1 MSTRQQPPAPKTP
14 DKTPQQV
21 QDMAPADRDA
31 YLQQKAD
38 EGVDPGNWLF
48 GPLQQWIAQ
57 QQAKNQS
64 QEMGDKNVAEATKG
78 RDVDYVAGLNAPNAD
93 YKGSDHTQLQAYLQ
107 SNLNVE
113 QVSDVSTAYHQVHQV
128 FDKFAT
134 SMNTAVN
141 ASKGTWEGP
150 AAENAQSYFT
160 SLGKWSD
167 ANSQNAKLASET
179 IYDQGQAASTAK
191 NSMPAPIPFSWTDEM
206 KNWATSNPFSL
217 PDNVDKSLQKQKDSQ
232 AAHDQAA
239 SVMSTYDKNLY
250 EAASKQPAFAP
261 PPSFST
267 GGGTGDPN
275 GSGDK
280 NGINNPS
287 GVNVPGSSS
296 VNMPGGSNSTGN
308 NSTGSNFTGGNVPG
322 PNVTPHISG
331 PGSTT
336 GAGILPAGTT
346 TPSGFQPGAVP
357 TGSAGNP
364 NTSMGGMPMSPMPM
378 GGGMGGGFGGD
389 EAYNSKLGGGAGGSG
404 RGGSGFGPGGSGSGS
419 ATGAGAASGA
429 ARPGGIGAAEAAAG
443 RGMGGLGSGGA
454 AGRGGM
460 GSGGGMGRGQKGEG
474 DEDTEHSRP
483 TYLVEGDPDEV
494 FGTDMRTAPPVIGE

>member
-1 MSTRQQPPAPKTP
+1 MTTRQGPPPKTA

-21 QDMAPADRDA
+21 QDMAPAERDA

-48 GPLQQWIAQ
+48 GPLQQWVAQ
-57 QQAKNQS
+57 QQAKNQA
-64 QEMGDKNVAEATKG
+64 QEMGDKNVADATKG
-78 RDVDYVAGLNAPNAD
+78 RDVEYVSGLNAPNAD
-93 YKGSDHTQLQAYLQ
+93 YKGTDHTQLKAYLD
-107 SNLNVE
+107 SNLDVE
-113 QVSDVSTAYHQVHQV
+113 QVSEASTAYHKVHQT

-134 SMNTAVN
+134 AMNTAVN
-141 ASKGTWEGP
+141 SSKGTWEGS
-150 AAENAQSYFT
+150 AATNAQQYFT
-160 SLGKWSD
+160 SLSKWSD

-191 NSMPAPIPFSWTDEM
+191 NSMPAPIPFSWGDEF
-206 KNWATSNPFSL
+206 KSWATSNPFSL
-217 PDNVDKSLQKQKDSQ
+217 PDNVDKSIQKQKDSQ
-232 AAHDQAA
+232 AAHDEAA
-239 SVMSTYDKNLY
+239 GVMSTYDKNLY

-267 GGGTGDPN
+267 GGGSGDPN
-275 GSGDK
+275 GTGDK
-280 NGINNPS
+280 NGINTPS
-287 GVNVPGSSS
+287 SVDMPGSSS
-296 VNMPGGSNSTGN
+296 VNTPGGN
-308 NSTGSNFTGGNVPG
+308 NNNFTTGNVPG

-336 GAGILPAGTT
+336 GAGLLPASTT
-346 TPSGFQPGAVP
+346 TPSGFT
-357 TGSAGNP
+357 TGSIPGGSTSNP
-364 NTSMGGMPMSPMPM
+364 NQSFGGMPPMSPMPM
-378 GGGMGGGFGGD
+378 GGGMNFGGD
-389 EAYNSKLGGGAGGSG
+389 EAYNSKVGGGAG
-404 RGGSGFGPGGSGSGS
+404 RGGGGFGPGGSGGAGN

-454 AGRGGM
+454 SGRGSGM
-460 GSGGGMGRGQKGEG
+460 GGGGMGRGQKGEG

-494 FGTDMRTAPPVIGE
+494 FGTDLRTAPPVIGE

>member
-1 MSTRQQPPAPKTP
+1 MTTRQGPPPKTP

-21 QDMAPADRDA
+21 QDMAPAERDA
-31 YLQQKAD
+31 YLQKKAD

-48 GPLQQWIAQ
+48 GPLQQWVAQ
-57 QQAKNQS
+57 QKAKNQS

-78 RDVDYVAGLNAPNAD
+78 RDVEYVTGLNAPNAD
-93 YKGSDHTQLQAYLQ
+93 YKGTDHTQLQAFLE

-141 ASKGTWEGP
+141 ASKGTWEGT
-150 AAENAQSYFT
+150 AATNAQQYFT
-160 SLGKWSD
+160 SLGTWSD

-191 NSMPAPIPFSWTDEM
+191 NSMPAPIPFSWGDEF
-206 KNWATSNPFSL
+206 KSWATSNPFSL

-232 AAHDQAA
+232 AAHDEAA
-239 SVMSTYDKNLY
+239 GVMSTYDKNLY
-250 EAASKQPAFAP
+250 QAASKQPAFAP

-275 GSGDK
+275 GTGDK
-280 NGINNPS
+280 NGINTPS
-287 GVNVPGSSS
+287 GVDVPGS
-296 VNMPGGSNSTGN
+296 NTGTNPGGGNNFTTGN
-308 NSTGSNFTGGNVPG
+308 IPG
-322 PNVTPHISG
+322 PDITPHISG

-336 GAGILPAGTT
+336 GAGLLPAGTT
-346 TPSGFQPGAVP
+346 TPSGFTPGSVP
-357 TGSAGNP
+357 GGSASNP
-364 NTSMGGMPMSPMPM
+364 NQSFGGMPPMSPMPM
-378 GGGMGGGFGGD
+378 GGGMNFGGD
-389 EAYNSKLGGGAGGSG
+389 EAYNSKVGGGRGAGG
-404 RGGSGFGPGGSGSGS
+404 GFGPGGSGGAGS
-419 ATGAGAASGA
+419 STGAGSASGA

-454 AGRGGM
+454 GGRGSGM
-460 GSGGGMGRGQKGEG
+460 GGGGMGRGQKGEG

-494 FGTDMRTAPPVIGE
+494 FGTDLRTAPPVIGE

>member
-1 MSTRQQPPAPKTP
+1 MTTRQGPPPKTA
-14 DKTPQQV
+14 DKTPQEV
-21 QDMAPADRDA
+21 QNMAPAERDA
-31 YLQQKAD
+31 YLQKKAD

-48 GPLQQWIAQ
+48 GPLQQWVAQ
-57 QQAKNQS
+57 QKAKNQS
-64 QEMGDKNVAEATKG
+64 QEMGDKNVADATKG
-78 RDVDYVAGLNAPNAD
+78 RDVEYVSGLNAPNAD
-93 YKGSDHTQLQAYLQ
+93 YKGTDHTQLQAFLE

-141 ASKGTWEGP
+141 ASKGTWEGT
-150 AAENAQSYFT
+150 AAENAQKYFT
-160 SLGKWSD
+160 SLGTWSD

-191 NSMPAPIPFSWTDEM
+191 NSMPAPIPFSWGDEF
-206 KNWATSNPFSL
+206 KSWATSNPFSL

-239 SVMSTYDKNLY
+239 GVMSTYDKNLY

-267 GGGTGDPN
+267 GGGSGDPN
-275 GSGDK
+275 GGDDK
-280 NGINNPS
+280 GGINTP
-287 GVNVPGSSS
+287 SS
-296 VNMPGGSNSTGN
+296 VNMPGSGSVNTPGGSN
-308 NSTGSNFTGGNVPG
+308 NFVPG
-322 PNVTPHISG
+322 TTGTPHFSG

-336 GAGILPAGTT
+336 GAGLIPAGTT
-346 TPSGFQPGAVP
+346 TPSSFTPGSIP
-357 TGSAGNP
+357 GGSTPNP
-364 NTSMGGMPMSPMPM
+364 NQSFGGMPPMSPMPM
-378 GGGMGGGFGGD
+378 GGMNFGGD
-389 EAYNSKLGGGAGGSG
+389 EAYNSKVGGGAG
-404 RGGSGFGPGGSGSGS
+404 RGGGGGFGPGGSGGAGS
-419 ATGAGAASGA
+419 STGAGSASGA

-454 AGRGGM
+454 AGRGSGM
-460 GSGGGMGRGQKGEG
+460 GGGGMGRGQKGEG

>member
-1 MSTRQQPPAPKTP
+1 MTTRQQPPAPKTP
-14 DKTPQQV
+14 DKTPQEV
-21 QDMAPADRDA
+21 QDMAPAERDT

-48 GPLQQWIAQ
+48 GPLQQWMAQ
-57 QQAKNQS
+57 QKAKSQS
-64 QEMGDKNVAEATKG
+64 QELGDQNVKDATKG
-78 RDVDYVAGLNAPNAD
+78 RDVEYVTGLTAPNAD
-93 YKGSDHTQLQAYLQ
+93 YKGSDHTQLKAYLD
-107 SNLNVE
+107 SNLNVD
-113 QVSDVSTAYHQVHQV
+113 QVSEVSTAYHEVHKV
-128 FDKFAT
+128 FEKFGT

-141 ASKGTWEGP
+141 ASKGTWEGS
-150 AAENAQSYFT
+150 AATNAQSYFT

-167 ANSQNAKLASET
+167 ANGQNAKLASET

-217 PDNVDKSLQKQKDSQ
+217 PDNVDKSIQKQKDSQ
-232 AAHDQAA
+232 AAHDEAA
-239 SVMSTYDKNLY
+239 GVMSTYDKNLY

-267 GGGTGDPN
+267 GGGTGDPT
-275 GSGDK
+275 GGGDK
-280 NGINNPS
+280 TGINTPS
-287 GVNVPGSSS
+287 SVDMPGSSS
-296 VNMPGGSNSTGN
+296 VNTPGGSN
-308 NSTGSNFTGGNVPG
+308 NFTGGNVPG
-322 PNVTPHISG
+322 ANITPHISG

-336 GAGILPAGTT
+336 GAGLLPAGTT

-357 TGSAGNP
+357 GGSSSNP
-364 NTSMGGMPMSPMPM
+364 NTSMGGGMPMSPMPM
-378 GGGMGGGFGGD
+378 GGGGMGFGGD
-389 EAYNSKLGGGAGGSG
+389 EAYNSKLGGGGGGRGSG
-404 RGGSGFGPGGSGSGS
+404 AGFGPGGSGG

-443 RGMGGLGSGGA
+443 RGMGGLGAGGA
-454 AGRGGM
+454 GGRGTGA
-460 GSGGGMGRGQKGEG
+460 GGGGMGRGQKGEG

>member
-1 MSTRQQPPAPKTP
+1 MSTRQQPPAAKTP
-14 DKTPQQV
+14 DKTPQEV
-21 QDMAPADRDA
+21 QDMAPAERDG

-48 GPLQQWIAQ
+48 GPLQQWMAQ
-57 QQAKNQS
+57 QKAKNQS
-64 QEMGDKNVAEATKG
+64 QELGDKNVAEATKG
-78 RDVDYVAGLNAPNAD
+78 RDVDYVTGLNAPNSD
-93 YKGSDHTQLQAYLQ
+93 YKGSDHTQLKAYLD
-107 SNLNVE
+107 SNLNVD
-113 QVSDVSTAYHQVHQV
+113 QVSDVSTAYHEVHKV
-128 FDKFAT
+128 FEKFGT

-141 ASKGTWEGP
+141 SSKGTWEGS
-150 AAENAQSYFT
+150 AATNAQSYFS

-167 ANSQNAKLASET
+167 ANGQNAKLASET

-191 NSMPAPIPFSWTDEM
+191 NSMPDPIPFSWTDEM
-206 KNWATSNPFSL
+206 KGWATSNPFSL

-232 AAHDQAA
+232 EAHDQAA
-239 SVMSTYDKNLY
+239 GVMSTYDKNLY

-267 GGGTGDPN
+267 GGGSGDPT
-275 GSGDK
+275 GGGDK
-280 NGINNPS
+280 TGINNPS
-287 GVNVPGSSS
+287 GVDMPGAGS
-296 VNMPGGSNSTGN
+296 VNTPGGTTGN
-308 NSTGSNFTGGNVPG
+308 FTSGNIPG

-336 GAGILPAGTT
+336 GSGILPAGTT
-346 TPSGFQPGAVP
+346 TPSSFLPGGVP
-357 TGSAGNP
+357 SGSTSNP
-364 NTSMGGMPMSPMPM
+364 NTSMGGGMPMSPMPM

-389 EAYNSKLGGGAGGSG
+389 EAYNSKLGGGGGGG
-404 RGGSGFGPGGSGSGS
+404 RGSGSGFGPGGSGAGS
-419 ATGAGAASGA
+419 APGAGAASGA

-443 RGMGGLGSGGA
+443 RGMGGLGSGSGA

-494 FGTDMRTAPPVIGE
+494 FGTDLRTAPPVIGE

>member
-1 MSTRQQPPAPKTP
+1 MTTRQGPPPKTA
-14 DKTPQQV
+14 DKSPEEV
-21 QDMAPADRDA
+21 SNMAPAERDA
-31 YLQQKAD
+31 YLQKKAE
-38 EGVDPGNWLF
+38 EGVDPGSWLF
-48 GPLQQWIAQ
+48 GPVQQWVAQ
-57 QQAKNQS
+57 AKAKNQS
-64 QEMGDKNVAEATKG
+64 QEMGDKNVADATKG
-78 RDVDYVAGLNAPNAD
+78 RDVEYVTGLNAPNAD
-93 YKGSDHTQLQAYLQ
+93 YKGTDHTQLQAFLE
-107 SNLNVE
+107 SNLSVE
-113 QVSDVSTAYHQVHQV
+113 QVSDVSTAYHKVHQV
-128 FDKFAT
+128 FDKFAQ

-141 ASKGTWEGP
+141 ASKGTWEGS
-150 AAENAQSYFT
+150 AATNAQQYFT

-191 NSMPAPIPFSWTDEM
+191 NSMPAPIPFSWGDEF
-206 KNWATSNPFSL
+206 KSWATSNPFSL

-239 SVMSTYDKNLY
+239 GVMSTYDKNLY

-267 GGGTGDPN
+267 GGGSGDPN
-275 GSGDK
+275 GTGDK
-280 NGINNPS
+280 NGINDP
-287 GVNVPGSSS
+287 GRVDMPGSSS
-296 VNMPGGSNSTGN
+296 VNTPSSSNGFTTGN
-308 NSTGSNFTGGNVPG
+308 IPGTTG
-322 PNVTPHISG
+322 TPQFSG

-336 GAGILPAGTT
+336 GAGLLPAGTT
-346 TPSGFQPGAVP
+346 TPAGFTPGPVAG
-357 TGSAGNP
+357 GSSSNP
-364 NTSMGGMPMSPMPM
+364 NQSLGGMPPMSPMPM
-378 GGGMGGGFGGD
+378 GGMNFGGD
-389 EAYNSKLGGGAGGSG
+389 EAYNSKVGGGAG
-404 RGGSGFGPGGSGSGS
+404 RGGGGFGPGGSGAAGN

-454 AGRGGM
+454 AGRGGGM
-460 GSGGGMGRGQKGEG
+460 GGGGLGRGQKGEG

>member
-78 RDVDYVAGLNAPNAD
+78 RDVDYVSGLNAPNAD

-141 ASKGTWEGP
+141 SSKGTWEGP

-267 GGGTGDPN
+267 GGGTGDPT
-275 GSGDK
+275 GGGDK
-280 NGINNPS
+280 EGINNPS
-287 GVNVPGSSS
+287 GVNMPGSGS
-296 VNMPGGSNSTGN
+296 VNTPGGSNGN

-389 EAYNSKLGGGAGGSG
+389 EAYNSKLGGGAGGGG

-443 RGMGGLGSGGA
+443 RGMGGLGSGSGA

-460 GSGGGMGRGQKGEG
+460 GAGGMGRGQKGEG

>member
-1 MSTRQQPPAPKTP
+1 
-14 DKTPQQV
+14 
-21 QDMAPADRDA
+21 MAPAERDA
-31 YLQQKAD
+31 YLQKKAE
-38 EGVDPGNWLF
+38 EGVDSSSPLF
-48 GPLQQWIAQ
+48 GWVQEFVARA
-57 QQAKNQS
+57 QAKNQS
-64 QEMGDKNVAEATKG
+64 QQMGDKNVAEATKG
-78 RDVDYVAGLNAPNAD
+78 RDVEYVQGLHAPNAD
-93 YKGSDHTQLQAYLQ
+93 YKGTDHTHLQAFLE

-113 QVSDVSTAYHQVHQV
+113 QVSDVSTAYHKVHQV

-141 ASKGTWEGP
+141 ASKGTWEGS
-150 AAENAQSYFT
+150 AAENAQQYFT

-191 NSMPAPIPFSWTDEM
+191 NSMPAPIPFSWKDEF
-206 KNWATSNPFSL
+206 KDWVTSNPFSL
-217 PDNVDKSLQKQKDSQ
+217 ADNVDQSIQKQKDSQ

-239 SVMSTYDKNLY
+239 GVMSTYDKNLY

-267 GGGTGDPN
+267 GGGSGDPN
-275 GSGDK
+275 GTGDK
-280 NGINNPS
+280 NGINTP
-287 GVNVPGSSS
+287 SS
-296 VNMPGGSNSTGN
+296 VNMPGSHSVNTPGGT
-308 NSTGSNFTGGNVPG
+308 SNFVPG
-322 PNVTPHISG
+322 TTGTPQFSG

-336 GAGILPAGTT
+336 GSGFVPSGTT
-346 TPSGFQPGAVP
+346 TPSSFTPGSVP
-357 TGSAGNP
+357 GGSTSNP
-364 NTSMGGMPMSPMPM
+364 NQQFGGMPPMSPMPM
-378 GGGMGGGFGGD
+378 GGMNLGGD
-389 EAYNSKLGGGAGGSG
+389 EAYNSKVGGGSG
-404 RGGSGFGPGGSGSGS
+404 RGGGGFGPGGAGAGN

-443 RGMGGLGSGGA
+443 RGMGGLGAGA
-454 AGRGGM
+454 GGRGGM
-460 GSGGGMGRGQKGEG
+460 GPGGGMGRGQKGEG

>member
-1 MSTRQQPPAPKTP
+1 MTTRQGPPPKVV
-14 DKTPQQV
+14 DKTPQEV
-21 QDMAPADRDA
+21 QNMAPAERDA
-31 YLQQKAD
+31 YLQKRAE
-38 EGVDPGNWLF
+38 EGVDPGSWLF
-48 GPLQQWIAQ
+48 GPVQQWIAQ
-57 QQAKNQS
+57 AKAKNQA

-78 RDVDYVAGLNAPNAD
+78 RDVEYVQGLHAPNAD
-93 YKGSDHTQLQAYLQ
+93 YKGNDHTQLQAFLE

-141 ASKGTWEGP
+141 ASKGTWEGS
-150 AAENAQSYFT
+150 AATNAQQYFT
-160 SLGKWSD
+160 TLGKWSD

-179 IYDQGQAASTAK
+179 IYDQGQAAATAK
-191 NSMPAPIPFSWTDEM
+191 NSMPAPIPFSWGDEF
-206 KNWATSNPFSL
+206 KSWATSNPFSL
-217 PDNVDKSLQKQKDSQ
+217 PDNVDKSLQKQQDSQ

-239 SVMSTYDKNLY
+239 GVMSTYDKNLY

-267 GGGTGDPN
+267 GGGSDDPPGTGGKD
-275 GSGDK
+275 
-280 NGINNPS
+280 GIDTPTR
-287 GVNVPGSSS
+287 VDMPGSHS
-296 VNMPGGSNSTGN
+296 VNTPGGTD
-308 NSTGSNFTGGNVPG
+308 NFTNGNIPG
-322 PNVTPHISG
+322 TTGTPQFSG

-336 GAGILPAGTT
+336 GSGFVPSNTT
-346 TPSGFQPGAVP
+346 TASSFTPGSVP
-357 TGSAGNP
+357 VGSTPNP
-364 NTSMGGMPMSPMPM
+364 NQQFGGMPPMSPMPM
-378 GGGMGGGFGGD
+378 GGMNFGGD
-389 EAYNSKLGGGAGGSG
+389 EAYNSKVGGGGGG
-404 RGGSGFGPGGSGSGS
+404 RGSGFGPGGSGAGN

-443 RGMGGLGSGGA
+443 RGMGGLGAGA
-454 AGRGGM
+454 GGRGGM
-460 GSGGGMGRGQKGEG
+460 GPGGGGMGRGQKGEG

>member
-1 MSTRQQPPAPKTP
+1 MTTRQGPPPKTP

-21 QDMAPADRDA
+21 QDMAPAERDA
-31 YLQQKAD
+31 YLQKKAD

-48 GPLQQWIAQ
+48 GPLQQWVAQ
-57 QQAKNQS
+57 QKAKNQS

-78 RDVDYVAGLNAPNAD
+78 RDVEYVTGLNAPNAD
-93 YKGSDHTQLQAYLQ
+93 YKGTDHTQLQAFLE

-141 ASKGTWEGP
+141 ASKGTWEGT
-150 AAENAQSYFT
+150 AATNAQQYFT
-160 SLGKWSD
+160 SLGTWSD

-191 NSMPAPIPFSWTDEM
+191 NSMPAPIPFSWGDEF
-206 KNWATSNPFSL
+206 KSWATSNPFSL

-232 AAHDQAA
+232 AAHDEAA
-239 SVMSTYDKNLY
+239 GVMSTYDKNLY
-250 EAASKQPAFAP
+250 QAASKQPAFAP

-275 GSGDK
+275 GTGDK
-280 NGINNPS
+280 NGINTPS
-287 GVNVPGSSS
+287 GVDVPGS
-296 VNMPGGSNSTGN
+296 NTGTNPGGGNNFTTGN
-308 NSTGSNFTGGNVPG
+308 IPG
-322 PNVTPHISG
+322 PDITPHISG

-336 GAGILPAGTT
+336 GAGLLPAGTT
-346 TPSGFQPGAVP
+346 TPSGFTPGSVP
-357 TGSAGNP
+357 GGSASNP
-364 NTSMGGMPMSPMPM
+364 NQSFGGMPPMSPMPM
-378 GGGMGGGFGGD
+378 GGGMNFGGD
-389 EAYNSKLGGGAGGSG
+389 EAYNSKVGGGRGAGG
-404 RGGSGFGPGGSGSGS
+404 GFGPGGSGGAGS
-419 ATGAGAASGA
+419 STGAGSASGA

-454 AGRGGM
+454 GGRGSGT
-460 GSGGGMGRGQKGEG
+460 GGGGMGRGQKGEG

-494 FGTDMRTAPPVIGE
+494 FGTDLRTAPPVIGE

>member
-1 MSTRQQPPAPKTP
+1 MSTRQGPPPATSEQ
-14 DKTPQQV
+14 TLQEIQNL
-21 QDMAPADRDA
+21 APAERDA
-31 YLQQKAD
+31 YYRTRALAGD
-38 EGVDPGNWLF
+38 VYPGDLLYPFIVAWKS
-48 GPLQQWIAQ
+48 AQ
-57 QQAKNQS
+57 GQAESENIGKQ
-64 QEMGDKNVAEATKG
+64 NVADATEG
-78 RDVDYVAGLNAPNAD
+78 REVEYVPGLQAPNAD
-93 YKGSDHTQLQAYLQ
+93 YKGNDHTQLQAFVQ

-113 QVSDVSTAYHQVHQV
+113 QVSEVSTAYHKVHQV
-128 FDKFAT
+128 FDKFAQ

-141 ASKGTWEGP
+141 ASKGTWEGG
-150 AAENAQSYFT
+150 AAENAQQYFT

-191 NSMPAPIPFSWTDEM
+191 NSMPAPIPFSWKDEFGS
-206 KNWATSNPFSL
+206 WATSNPFNL
-217 PDNVDKSLQKQKDSQ
+217 ADNVDKSIQKQKDSQ

-239 SVMSTYDKNLY
+239 GVMATYDKNLY

-267 GGGTGDPN
+267 GGGSDDPN
-275 GSGDK
+275 GTGDK
-280 NGINNPS
+280 NGINTPS
-287 GVNVPGSSS
+287 GVNTPGGHS
-296 VNMPGGSNSTGN
+296 VNMPGGGTNNFTTGN
-308 NSTGSNFTGGNVPG
+308 IPGTTG
-322 PNVTPHISG
+322 TPQFSG

-336 GAGILPAGTT
+336 GAGLLPAGTT
-346 TPSGFQPGAVP
+346 TPSGFTPGSVP
-357 TGSAGNP
+357 GGSTGNP
-364 NTSMGGMPMSPMPM
+364 NQQFGGMPPMSPMPM
-378 GGGMGGGFGGD
+378 GGGMNFGGD
-389 EAYNSKLGGGAGGSG
+389 EAYNSKVGGGGG
-404 RGGSGFGPGGSGSGS
+404 RGAGGFGPGGSGAGS

-460 GSGGGMGRGQKGEG
+460 GAGGAMGRGQKGEG

-494 FGTDMRTAPPVIGE
+494 FGTDLRTAPPVIGE

>member
-21 QDMAPADRDA
+21 QDMAPAERDA
-31 YLQQKAD
+31 YLQTKAD

-78 RDVDYVAGLNAPNAD
+78 RDVDYVTGLNAPNAD

-107 SNLNVE
+107 SNLNVD
-113 QVSDVSTAYHQVHQV
+113 QVSDVSTAYHEVHKV

-141 ASKGTWEGP
+141 SSKGTWEGG

-287 GVNVPGSSS
+287 GVNMPGSGS

>member
-1 MSTRQQPPAPKTP
+1 MTTRQGPPPKTA
-14 DKTPQQV
+14 DKTPQEV
-21 QDMAPADRDA
+21 QDMAPAERDA

-48 GPLQQWIAQ
+48 GPLQQWMAQ
-57 QQAKNQS
+57 QKAKNQS
-64 QEMGDKNVAEATKG
+64 QELGDKNVADATKG
-78 RDVDYVAGLNAPNAD
+78 RDVEYVQGLNAPNAD
-93 YKGSDHTQLQAYLQ
+93 YKGNEHTQLQAYLE
-107 SNLNVE
+107 SNLDVE
-113 QVSDVSTAYHQVHQV
+113 QVSEVSTAYHKVHQV

-141 ASKGTWEGP
+141 ASKGTWEGT
-150 AAENAQSYFT
+150 AATNAQQYFT
-160 SLGKWSD
+160 SLGKWSE

-179 IYDQGQAASTAK
+179 IYDQGQAAATAK
-191 NSMPAPIPFSWTDEM
+191 NSMPAPIPFSWGDEF
-206 KNWATSNPFSL
+206 KSWATSNPFSL
-217 PDNVDKSLQKQKDSQ
+217 PDNVDKSLQKQQDSQ

-275 GSGDK
+275 GPDDK
-280 NGINNPS
+280 NGINTPS
-287 GVNVPGSSS
+287 KVDMPGSSS
-296 VNMPGGSNSTGN
+296 VNTPGGST
-308 NSTGSNFTGGNVPG
+308 SNFTTGNIPG
-322 PNVTPHISG
+322 TTGTPQFSG

-336 GAGILPAGTT
+336 GAGLLPAGTT
-346 TPSGFQPGAVP
+346 TPSGFPPGSIP
-357 TGSAGNP
+357 GGSTPNP
-364 NTSMGGMPMSPMPM
+364 NQSFGGMPPMSPMPM
-378 GGGMGGGFGGD
+378 GGMNFGGD
-389 EAYNSKLGGGAGGSG
+389 EAYNSKVGGGAG
-404 RGGSGFGPGGSGSGS
+404 RGGGGGFGPGGSGGAGS
-419 ATGAGAASGA
+419 STGAGAASGA

-443 RGMGGLGSGGA
+443 RGMGGLGAGGA
-454 AGRGGM
+454 GAGRGGM
-460 GSGGGMGRGQKGEG
+460 GAGGGMGRGQKGEG

>member
-1 MSTRQQPPAPKTP
+1 
-14 DKTPQQV
+14 
-21 QDMAPADRDA
+21 MAPAERDA
-31 YLQQKAD
+31 YLQQKAE
-38 EGVDPGNWLF
+38 EGVDPGSWLF
-48 GPLQQWIAQ
+48 GPVQQWIAQ
-57 QQAKNQS
+57 AKAKNQS
-64 QEMGDKNVAEATKG
+64 QEMGDKNVADATKG
-78 RDVDYVAGLNAPNAD
+78 RDVEYVQGLNAPNAD
-93 YKGSDHTQLQAYLQ
+93 YKGTDHTQLQAFLE
-107 SNLNVE
+107 SNLDVE
-113 QVSDVSTAYHQVHQV
+113 QVSEVSTAYHKVHQV

-141 ASKGTWEGP
+141 ASKGTWEGS
-150 AAENAQSYFT
+150 AATNAQQYFT

-191 NSMPAPIPFSWTDEM
+191 NSMPAPIPFSWGDEF
-206 KNWATSNPFSL
+206 KSWATSNPFSL

-239 SVMSTYDKNLY
+239 GVMATYDKNLY

-267 GGGTGDPN
+267 GGGSGDPN
-275 GSGDK
+275 GTGDK
-280 NGINNPS
+280 NGIDNP
-287 GVNVPGSSS
+287 GRVD
-296 VNMPGGSNSTGN
+296 MPGSNSVNTPS
-308 NSTGSNFTGGNVPG
+308 STGSNFTTGNIPG
-322 PNVTPHISG
+322 TTGTPQFSG

-336 GAGILPAGTT
+336 GAGLLPAGTT
-346 TPSGFQPGAVP
+346 TPSSFTPGAIP
-357 TGSAGNP
+357 GGSTSNP
-364 NTSMGGMPMSPMPM
+364 NQSLGGMPPMSPMPM
-378 GGGMGGGFGGD
+378 GGMNFGGD
-389 EAYNSKLGGGAGGSG
+389 EAYNSKVGGGAG
-404 RGGSGFGPGGSGSGS
+404 RGGGFGPGGSGAGN

-443 RGMGGLGSGGA
+443 RGMGGLGSGSA

-460 GSGGGMGRGQKGEG
+460 GGGGLGRGQKGEG

>member
-1 MSTRQQPPAPKTP
+1 MTTRQGPPPKTP
-14 DKTPQQV
+14 DKTPQEV
-21 QDMAPADRDA
+21 QDMAPAERDA
-31 YLQQKAD
+31 YLQQKAE
-38 EGVDPGNWLF
+38 EGVDPGSWLF
-48 GPLQQWIAQ
+48 GPVQQWIAQ
-57 QQAKNQS
+57 AKAKNQS
-64 QEMGDKNVAEATKG
+64 QQMGDKNVADATKG
-78 RDVDYVAGLNAPNAD
+78 RDVEYVSGLHAPNAD
-93 YKGSDHTQLQAYLQ
+93 YKGTDHTQLQAFLQ

-113 QVSDVSTAYHQVHQV
+113 QVSEVSTAYHQVHQV

-141 ASKGTWEGP
+141 ASKGTWEGT
-150 AAENAQSYFT
+150 AAENAQQYFT

-191 NSMPAPIPFSWTDEM
+191 NSMPAPIPFSWGDEF
-206 KNWATSNPFSL
+206 KSWATSNPLNL

-267 GGGTGDPN
+267 GGGSGDPN
-275 GSGDK
+275 GTGDK
-280 NGINNPS
+280 NGINNPGS
-287 GVNVPGSSS
+287 VTMPGSSS
-296 VNMPGGSNSTGN
+296 VNTPGGGSNH
-308 NSTGSNFTGGNVPG
+308 FTTGNVPG
-322 PNVTPHISG
+322 TIPGTTGTPHFSG

-336 GAGILPAGTT
+336 GAGLLPAGTT
-346 TPSGFQPGAVP
+346 TPSSFAPGAISGGA
-357 TGSAGNP
+357 TSNP
-364 NTSMGGMPMSPMPM
+364 NNQSMGMPPMSPMPM
-378 GGGMGGGFGGD
+378 GGMNFGGD
-389 EAYNSKLGGGAGGSG
+389 EAYNSKVGGAG
-404 RGGSGFGPGGSGSGS
+404 RGGGGFGPGGSGAGN

-443 RGMGGLGSGGA
+443 RGMGGLGSGSA
-454 AGRGGM
+454 SGRGGM
-460 GSGGGMGRGQKGEG
+460 GGGGMARGQKGEG

-494 FGTDMRTAPPVIGE
+494 FGTDLRTAPPVIGE